1 MKWLNAPRPW
11 ILLASLSVNLFLV
24 GLIVAA
30 VTTGPHGAGWN
41 KGRPPPPARYMIR
54 ALGEEARPAI
64 EKVMSAQKGA
74 FRSAGKAHRAANKVY
89 RAALTAEPFD
99 SQWLSDALA
108 ARRQTKAQMRQL
120 MDNALVE
127 IVSELGPDARK
138 KLAELRR
145 RGRPKQD
152 REHRRD

>member
-30 VTTGPHGAGWN
+30 VTSGPHGPGWH
-41 KGRPPPPARYMIR
+41 KGRPPPPARHMIR

-64 EKVMSAQKGA
+64 EKVMSAHKGE
-74 FRSAGKAHRAANKVY
+74 FRAAGEAHRAANEVY

-99 SQWLSDALA
+99 GQKLTVALA
-108 ARRQTKAQMRQL
+108 ARRQTKQKMRQL
-120 MDNALVE
+120 MDKALVE
-127 IVSELGPDARK
+127 IVAEAGPDARK
-138 KLAELRR
+138 KLAEMRR
-145 RGRPKQD
+145 RGRPKRD
-152 REHRRD
+152 WEHRRD

>member
-64 EKVMSAQKGA
+64 EKVMRLK
-74 FRSAGKAHRAANKVY
+74 KVHSGPQEKPIVQ
-89 RAALTAEPFD
+89 RIKFI
-99 SQWLSDALA
+99 
-108 ARRQTKAQMRQL
+108 ARL
-120 MDNALVE
+120 
-127 IVSELGPDARK
+127 
-138 KLAELRR
+138 
-145 RGRPKQD
+145 
-152 REHRRD
+152 